1 MFVVYSNWWSR
12 HFLPPWCSFGNY
24 DSHIQ
29 IITTLT
35 DPLRKSIHFLH
46 QYMSPFA
53 TLPSVLFYKEG
64 LYISKHHSTKPWCGW
79 LPVDWFATS
88 SLGQSRNNHIY
99 ISSHSLH
106 FTLISTS
113 LFSSIFI
120 CHITIWAQI
129 AIPPWSFHSP
139 HPIGTRSSRTTTA
152 SKYSVPT
159 GAGADNT
166 MTMEVLVFE
175 WGSHK
180 ATLYWCQEF
189 QDLIG
194 LKGLDA
200 AAKFTKANWQIV
212 VILNF
217 WGSSVWFTSCRL
229 LVVKCYYHVQW

>member
-1 MFVVYSNWWSR
+1 
-12 HFLPPWCSFGNY
+12 
-24 DSHIQ
+24 
-29 IITTLT
+29 
-35 DPLRKSIHFLH
+35 
-46 QYMSPFA
+46 MSPFA

-64 LYISKHHSTKPWCGW
+64 RYISKHHSTRLW
-79 LPVDWFATS
+79 LPVYWFATS
-88 SLGQSRNNHIY
+88 SLSQSRNNHIY

-113 LFSSIFI
+113 LFSSI
-120 CHITIWAQI
+120 CHIAIWAQI
-129 AIPPWSFHSP
+129 AIPPWSFHLP

-175 WGSHK
+175 WGSHT
-180 ATLYWCQEF
+180 ATRYWCKEF
-189 QDLIG
+189 QDLIE

-212 VILNF
+212 VTLNF
-217 WGSSVWFTSCRL
+217 WGSSVWFTIGG
-229 LVVKCYYHVQW
+229 

>member
-1 MFVVYSNWWSR
+1 
-12 HFLPPWCSFGNY
+12 
-24 DSHIQ
+24 
-29 IITTLT
+29 
-35 DPLRKSIHFLH
+35 
-46 QYMSPFA
+46 MSPFA
-53 TLPSVLFYKEG
+53 TLLSVLFYKEG
-64 LYISKHHSTKPWCGW
+64 MYISKHHSTKPWCGFPFTG
-79 LPVDWFATS
+79 LPHQP
-88 SLGQSRNNHIY
+88 SLSQSRNNHIY

-113 LFSSIFI
+113 LISSI
-120 CHITIWAQI
+120 CHITIWVQI

-152 SKYSVPT
+152 SKYSVPN

-175 WGSHK
+175 WGSHT
-180 ATLYWCQEF
+180 ATLYWCKEF
-189 QDLIG
+189 QDLIE

-217 WGSSVWFTSCRL
+217 WGSSVWFTIGG
-229 LVVKCYYHVQW
+229 